1 MRDYWEQPEKKKIN
15 VKKIVISILISI
27 IIIAIIVL
35 VALYVSNEQFR
46 DWTDIQIFRKEIS
59 QDRVAVIELEEGQ
72 FSNVYA
78 FNRYIGIL
86 NKNKLSLY
94 GSTGSEEASLD
105 IEISTPVFFS
115 SNRFLVVGEQNGQ
128 KMYLIEDKEIAWE
141 SEIEGNISQVYV
153 NKNGYVAVIISG
165 TSYKSVVQVFD
176 PEGNALFK
184 RFLSSTIAMDVS
196 ISNDNKYLAIAD
208 VDTSGTIVQSHIR
221 VISIE
226 EARTDPSN
234 SEENNYQ
241 SGQNKLIIDIE
252 YQDKNRIVCMYTD
265 TISIIENGQ
274 ETTMFDNE
282 DKKIVAQSVK
292 LNNNFV
298 TIEEESAGIF
308 SANSVVNIVDIDT
321 KNTKNYTLESSIK
334 EIYTKGDIIVLNLGR
349 EVEIINTGEM
359 VEKVL
364 EKYLLENNLENDKTN
379 KSEVNIYLT
388 DIECNFLNEAKKL
401 LENEEI
407 SIKKLQ

>member
-27 IIIAIIVL
+27 ISIAIIVL

-128 KMYLIEDKEIAWE
+128 KMYLIEDKEIAWK

-184 RFLSSTIAMDVS
+184 RFLSSTIVMDVS

-226 EARTDPSN
+226 DARTDPSN

-321 KNTKNYTLESSIK
+321 KNTKNYTLETSIK
-334 EIYTKGDIIVLNLGR
+334 EIYTKGDIIVLNLGTEVEFINTGGWLVKR
-349 EVEIINTGEM
+349 YVASQEVTNVTVSDSIAGIIYRDKVEIIN
-359 VEKVL
+359 L
-364 EKYLLENNLENDKTN
+364 
-379 KSEVNIYLT
+379 
-388 DIECNFLNEAKKL
+388 
-401 LENEEI
+401 
-407 SIKKLQ
+407 

>member
-1 MRDYWEQPEKKKIN
+1 MRDYWEQSEKKKIN

-334 EIYTKGDIIVLNLGR
+334 EIYTKGDIIVLNLGTEVEFINTGGWLVKR
-349 EVEIINTGEM
+349 YVASQEVTNVTVSDSIAGIIYRDKVEIIN
-359 VEKVL
+359 L
-364 EKYLLENNLENDKTN
+364 
-379 KSEVNIYLT
+379 
-388 DIECNFLNEAKKL
+388 
-401 LENEEI
+401 
-407 SIKKLQ
+407 